1 MIQHGARIEAPL
13 ARGAGCWCRQR
24 PGRPFVLLPGQ
35 VRCRC
40 DEAADPAS
48 ARLLFRPG
56 ERARRPALFLWGT
69 LGQLPLACLAAVALS
84 WLSARLEGGGQDR
97 SFNLTVTGETMEPD
111 KISVRQGDRLTLTFT
126 IDKKEEVHIHRYD
139 ISFEAEK
146 DGDQVTKT
154 FTADKTGSF
163 EIEIENTKKEIGSLE
178 VSPR

>member
-1 MIQHGARIEAPL
+1 MKVAPIAIVAAVVVVFL
-13 ARGAGCWCRQR
+13 AVGGY
-24 PGRPFVLLPGQ
+24 L
-35 VRCRC
+35 
-40 DEAADPAS
+40 
-48 ARLLFRPG
+48 LLFGRSG
-56 ERARRPALFLWGT
+56 
-69 LGQLPLACLAAVALS
+69 
-84 WLSARLEGGGQDR
+84 GGGQDR

-111 KISVRQGDRLTLTFT
+111 KISVRQGDRLTLAFT
-126 IDKKEEVHIHRYD
+126 IDKKEEVHIHGYD